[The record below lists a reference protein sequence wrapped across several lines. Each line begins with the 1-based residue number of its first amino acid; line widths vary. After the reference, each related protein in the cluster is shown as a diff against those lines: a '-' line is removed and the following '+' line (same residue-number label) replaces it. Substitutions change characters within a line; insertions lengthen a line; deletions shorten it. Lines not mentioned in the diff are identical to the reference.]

1 MKSMKY
7 VYVLTSTE
15 KDLYYEQCLMSA
27 FSLRHYMPEAEIIIL
42 TDDRT
47 ATTFTGK
54 RSKIKEY
61 ASSIV
66 AVDFPAEA
74 GNVERSRVLKTTI
87 PEHISCDFLF
97 IDCDTIICESLSDI
111 EKLECPVA
119 AVLDGHVPLSEHK
132 HKDYFL
138 KREKKMGYTGT
149 KNQGFHI
156 NSGVILY
163 RDGEKSRD
171 FFKKWHELWEYS
183 FRVKHDHH
191 DQGAFNEAFY
201 QCGFGD
207 TQLGG
212 EWNCQISQ
220 GGLAFLEHAKIIH
233 YFSSE
238 AAGKNYVAYYKLADK
253 SVQQRIKDAGDIPE
267 DIRQMILNPKF
278 QFTKVHLLNDKR
290 IIPILQSPLT
300 FTLAEFKLHCPALFS
315 ILESIVGSCRSFAKK
330 LKSKK

>member
-1 MKSMKY
+1 MKF

-27 FSLRHYMPEAEIIIL
+27 FSLRHFMPEAEIVVL
-42 TDDRT
+42 TDNKT
-47 ATTFTGK
+47 ASTFTGK
-54 RSKIKEY
+54 RAEIKKY
-61 ASSIV
+61 VSDIV
-66 AVDFPAEA
+66 SVDFPETA

-87 PEHISCDFLF
+87 PEHIKGDFLF

-111 EKLECPVA
+111 EKLDYPVA
-119 AVLDGHVPLSEHK
+119 AVLDGHVPLEEHK

-138 KREKKMGYTGT
+138 KREKKMHYTGT

-163 RDGEKSRD
+163 RDGEKSCD

-207 TQLGG
+207 TQLPG

-253 SVQQRIKDAGDIPE
+253 NIQQRVKENGSIPDDI
-267 DIRQMILNPKF
+267 QKMILNPKF

-290 IIPILQSPLT
+290 IIPILQSPLI
-300 FTLAEFKLHCPALFS
+300 FTLAELKLHCPKLFN
-315 ILESIVGSCRSFAKK
+315 ILEGSVGACRTFAKK
-330 LKSKK
+330 LKGKNK

>member
-1 MKSMKY
+1 MKY

-15 KDLYYEQCLMSA
+15 KDLYYEQCLMSV
-27 FSLRHYMPEAEIIIL
+27 FSLRHYMSEAEIIIL

-47 ATTFTGK
+47 AATFSGNW
-54 RSKIKEY
+54 SKIKEY
-61 ASSIV
+61 ASSVV
-66 AVDFPAEA
+66 AVDFPSEA

-87 PEHISCDFLF
+87 PEHVKGDFLF

-111 EKLECPVA
+111 EKLDYPVA

-132 HKDYFL
+132 HRDYFL

-163 RDGEKSRD
+163 RDGEKSRE

-207 TQLGG
+207 TQLSG

-238 AAGKNYVAYYKLADK
+238 AAGKNYIAYYQLADK
-253 SVQQRIKDAGDIPE
+253 SVQQRIKEAGDIPE
-267 DIRQMILNPKF
+267 DIQQMILNPKF
-278 QFTKVHLLNDKR
+278 QFTKVHLLNDRR
-290 IIPILQSPLT
+290 IIPILQSPLI
-300 FTLAEFKLHCPALFS
+300 FTLAELKLHWPAVFT
-315 ILESIVGSCRSFAKK
+315 ILESIVGACRSLAKK
-330 LKSKK
+330 LKGKK

>member
-1 MKSMKY
+1 LKY

-27 FSLRHYMPEAEIIIL
+27 FSLRHYMPNAEIVIL
-42 TDDRT
+42 TDNKT
-47 ATTFTGK
+47 AATFTGK
-54 RSKIKEY
+54 RGEIKKY
-61 ASSIV
+61 VSNIV
-66 AVDFPAEA
+66 SVDFPETA

-87 PEHISCDFLF
+87 PEHIKGDFLF

-111 EKLECPVA
+111 EQLNYPIA
-119 AVLDGHVPLSEHK
+119 SVLDGHVPLAEHK

-138 KREKKMGYTGT
+138 KREKKMHYTGT
-149 KNQGFHI
+149 AKQGFHI

-163 RDGEKSRD
+163 RDCEKSRE

-201 QCGFGD
+201 NCGFGD
-207 TQLGG
+207 TQLSGI
-212 EWNCQISQ
+212 WNCQISQ
-220 GGLAFLEHAKIIH
+220 GGLEFLENAKIIH

-238 AAGKNYVAYYKLADK
+238 AAGKNYISYYKLADR
-253 SVQQRIKDAGDIPE
+253 SIQQRIKEAGVIPE
-267 DIRQMILNPKF
+267 DIQKMILNPKF

-290 IIPILQSPLT
+290 IIPILQSPLI
-300 FTLAEFKLHCPALFS
+300 FTLAEMKIKMPLVFN
-315 ILESIVGSCRSFAKK
+315 ILENIVGGTRGLAKK
-330 LKSKK
+330 LLKR

>member
-1 MKSMKY
+1 MKY

-15 KDLYYEQCLMSA
+15 KDLYYEQCLMSTFA
-27 FSLRHYMPEAEIIIL
+27 LHHYMPAAEIIIL

-47 ATTFTGK
+47 AATFTGK
-54 RSKIKEY
+54 RSKIREY
-61 ASSIV
+61 ANEVV
-66 AVDFPAEA
+66 AVNFPVET

-87 PEHISCDFLF
+87 PEHISGDFLF

-111 EKLECPVA
+111 EKIDYPVA

-138 KREKKMGYTGT
+138 KREKKMHYTGT
-149 KNQGFHI
+149 AKQGFHI

-163 RDGEKSRD
+163 RDGEKSRK

-207 TQLGG
+207 TQLPG

-220 GGLAFLEHAKIIH
+220 GGLEFLEHAKIIH

-253 SVQQRIKDAGDIPE
+253 SIQQRIKETGEIPDDI
-267 DIRQMILNPKF
+267 QKMILNPKF

-290 IIPILQSPLT
+290 IIPILQSPLI
-300 FTLAEFKLHCPALFS
+300 FTLAELKLHCPKLFN
-315 ILESIVGSCRSFAKK
+315 ILEGSVGACRAFAKK
-330 LKSKK
+330 LFCKK

>member
-1 MKSMKY
+1 MKY

-61 ASSIV
+61 ASEVI
-66 AVDFPAEA
+66 AVDFPEEA
-74 GNVERSRVLKTTI
+74 DNVERSRVLKTTI
-87 PEHISCDFLF
+87 PEHVKGDFLF

-111 EKLECPVA
+111 EKLDYPVA

-132 HKDYFL
+132 HRDYFL
-138 KREKKMGYTGT
+138 KREKKMHYTGA

-163 RDGEKSRD
+163 RDGEKSRE

-201 QCGFGD
+201 QSGFGD
-207 TQLGG
+207 TQLSG

-253 SVQQRIKDAGDIPE
+253 SVQQRIKEAGDISG
-267 DIRQMILNPKF
+267 DIQQMILNPKF

-290 IIPILQSPLT
+290 IIPILQSPLV
-300 FTLAEFKLHCPALFS
+300 FTIAEVKLYCPHIFA
-315 ILESIVGSCRSFAKK
+315 ILEGTVSTCRSIAKK
-330 LKSKK
+330 LKGKK